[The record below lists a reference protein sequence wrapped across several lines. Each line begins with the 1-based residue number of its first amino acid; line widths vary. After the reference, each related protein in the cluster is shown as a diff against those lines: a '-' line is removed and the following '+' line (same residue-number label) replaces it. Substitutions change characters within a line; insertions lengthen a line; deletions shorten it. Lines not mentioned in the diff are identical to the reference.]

1 MLFSPLHSINR
12 DDMVSKI
19 QTILSPLLA
28 AESPIA
34 ASNEQ
39 QVSAI
44 ADEQVTAMA
53 EYVADTIRSVIV
65 EKVKVMESLKDGVN
79 GENAMAKLV
88 DILKLSYG
96 EGFI

>member
-19 QTILSPLLA
+19 QTILAPLLA

-39 QVSAI
+39 QVT
-44 ADEQVTAMA
+44 DEQVTAMA